1 MFVLIQPLR
10 GVFPLSLANFRSEG
24 LVSTNTQR
32 NKLVEVYE
40 KHFSWKGGDDAS
52 NPGIVQILIDKSTG
66 EPFRALLT
74 TTFAD
79 VVFTLNEYGIPT
91 SITLSANEALIKQK
105 LEIERL
111 DVRADI
117 GEDGRVLNIER
128 YCEDPLEKAGKW
140 ISVDDPSVIK
150 VSSLREKFE
159 IILIGLHMDIY
170 KNDILMS
177 TIQDIRNRQAN
188 QKKHFDD

>member
-10 GVFPLSLANFRSEG
+10 GGFPLSLANFRSEG

-52 NPGIVQILIDKSTG
+52 NLGIVQILIDKSTG
-66 EPFRALLT
+66 DPFRALLT

-91 SITLSANEALIKQK
+91 SITLSGNEALLKQK
-105 LEIERL
+105 PEIGKL

-117 GEDGRVLNIER
+117 GEDGRVLNLER
-128 YCEDPLEKAGKW
+128 YCEGTLGNEGKW

-150 VSSLREKFE
+150 VSPLREKFE

-177 TIQDIRNRQAN
+177 TIQNIRNRQAN